1 MSRSKYSIEEKLRI
15 VQEILAGKISANA
28 AAKKIGADD
37 KSVADWVRN
46 YENEGITALCPKT
59 RNKQYSQEE
68 KEAAVKAYL
77 AGEGSL
83 TQICQR
89 YKIRST
95 KQLRSWIKVY
105 NGHKDFKRQTGGS
118 HMTKARKT
126 TIEER
131 ITIAKEC
138 IESGY
143 NYGELAIKYQVSYQQ
158 VYNWVKKFTAEGEA
172 GLEDRRGQRVVQQV
186 PRTPEE
192 EYKIKIA
199 QLEHENYLLR
209 MERDLLKKVQE
220 IERGRD

>member
-28 AAKKIGADD
+28 AAKKIGAND

-46 YENEGITALCPKT
+46 YEDEGITALCPKT

-89 YKIRST
+89 YKIRGA

-131 ITIAKEC
+131 IAIAKEC